1 MNSVDDFR
9 KDAKRWLKRLR
20 EHNPEALTRLKRAY
34 PGAGDPPTLRD
45 VQHALAREQGYDS
58 WLVLKQ
64 GIETSRPDWWRVGL
78 LENDATRVAKLLD
91 LACWDHRTHGR
102 IDFAAREAAAVTLL
116 RKYPELARNDLYTA
130 IVCGDLEDVQRIIDT
145 HPDAVH
151 KKGGSRRWEPLLYL
165 TYARLSQFAPN
176 AIRMA
181 TLLLDRGADPNA
193 YYMAGDAFYS
203 ALVGIPGEGEQ
214 DAPPHAERDALY
226 LLLLERG
233 ANPFDIQVLYNTHF
247 TGDVLWWL
255 ELTHR
260 HTMRT
265 ARRTAWDDPN
275 WPMFDMG
282 GYGCGARFLFR
293 IAIEKNDL
301 ALARWLL
308 EHGANPNAPPAPHPK
323 WPKRSLYEDA
333 VASGRLEISD
343 LLRQHGATHRL
354 DALGDED
361 LYVAACLRVDR
372 AAAIERLRRHPE
384 FASSPKAL
392 FEAAR
397 VDHGEAVALLL
408 DLGTPVDASGE
419 DGETALHIAAAHNAT
434 RAIAVLLAHGADPDV
449 RERRWNAVPL
459 GFAAH
464 HGRDAAID
472 LLVPVSTNVWSLT
485 YLGRVD
491 RLREVLASAP
501 QLARETTARGVTPLF
516 WLPADDER
524 AAAVVDLLLAHGA
537 DPAIQSAE
545 GRTAEGIAR
554 ERGLDG
560 AAATL
565 AAACNGTSSRGRI

>member
-1 MNSVDDFR
+1 MDSVDDFR
-9 KDAKRWLKRLR
+9 KDAKRWLERLR
-20 EHNPEALTRLKRAY
+20 EHNPDALNRLKRAY

-45 VQHALAREQGYDS
+45 VQHALAREQGYES

-78 LENDATRVAKLLD
+78 LENDARRVAKLLD
-91 LACWDHRTHGR
+91 LACWDHRTHGS
-102 IDFAAREAAAVTLL
+102 IDFAAREAAAVMLL
-116 RKYPELARNDLYTA
+116 RKHPALARNSLYTA
-130 IVCGDLEDVQRIIDT
+130 IVCGDLEEVQRAIDT
-145 HPDAVH
+145 HPEAVH
-151 KKGGSRRWEPLLYL
+151 RKGGSRRWEPLLYL
-165 TYARLSQFAPN
+165 TYARLSSFAPN

-181 TLLLDRGADPNA
+181 TLLLDHGADPNA

-203 ALVGIPGEGEQ
+203 ALVGVPGEGEQ

-226 LLLLERG
+226 GLLLERG

-293 IAIEKNDL
+293 IAIEKNNPS
-301 ALARWLL
+301 LARWLL
-308 EHGANPNAPPAPHPK
+308 EHGANPDAPPAPHPK
-323 WPKRSLYEDA
+323 WPQRSIYEDA
-333 VASGRLEISD
+333 VAAGRVEIAD
-343 LLRQHGATHRL
+343 LLRQHGVTPRVG
-354 DALGDED
+354 ALEVED
-361 LYVAACLRVDR
+361 LYLAACLRLDR
-372 AAAIERLRRHPE
+372 ATAVEHLRQHPE
-384 FASSPKAL
+384 LASSPKAL
-392 FEAAR
+392 FEAVRIDNVA
-397 VDHGEAVALLL
+397 AVVLLL
-408 DLGTPVDASGE
+408 DLGTPVNAPGE
-419 DGETALHIAAAHNAT
+419 DGETALHIAAASNAT

-449 RERRWNAVPL
+449 RERRWNATPL

-472 LLVPVSTNVWSLT
+472 LLVPVSTDVWNLT

-491 RLREVLASAP
+491 RLREVLAVAP
-501 QLARETTARGVTPLF
+501 QVARHTTARGVTPLF

-524 AAAVVDLLLAHGA
+524 AAAVVDMLLAHGA
-537 DPAIQSAE
+537 DPTSRSAE
-545 GRTAEGIAR
+545 GRTAEEIAR

-560 AAATL
+560 AAAKL
-565 AAACNGTSSRGRI
+565 AAACEGTS